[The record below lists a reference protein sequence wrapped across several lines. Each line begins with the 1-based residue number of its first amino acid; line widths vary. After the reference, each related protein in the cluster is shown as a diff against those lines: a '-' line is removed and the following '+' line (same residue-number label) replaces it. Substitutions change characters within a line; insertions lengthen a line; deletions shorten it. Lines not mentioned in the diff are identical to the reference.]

1 MGVLRVVRLAF
12 ALRIALKLWATG
24 PLAQG
29 KVDDCS
35 LRDEE
40 TSARQALSIV
50 LREQTDFF
58 KAPQHLFGGKE
69 AQLVYL
75 SRVANSTGPVD
86 LIVEPEARQ
95 TVLDL
100 SLAHPNDP

>member
-1 MGVLRVVRLAF
+1 MLGR
-12 ALRIALKLWATG
+12 
-24 PLAQG
+24 
-29 KVDDCS
+29 S

-58 KAPQHLFGGKE
+58 KAPQHLVGGKE
-69 AQLVYL
+69 AQFVHL

-100 SLAHPNDP
+100 SLAHPNDPYSPCRRCPCRRVSRFEHMRCKPL

>member
-1 MGVLRVVRLAF
+1 
-12 ALRIALKLWATG
+12 
-24 PLAQG
+24 
-29 KVDDCS
+29 VDDCSFKRMLGRS

-58 KAPQHLFGGKE
+58 KAPQHLVGGKE
-69 AQLVYL
+69 AQFVHL